1 MTRVGII
8 VNPASGHDI
17 RRLISAATVVDNSE
31 KGAMTVRLLSGLGAT
46 GVDEVLMMPAD
57 LTVSR
62 AIDRIARSLVVQGLT
77 APLPSLT
84 WLDLPTTYH
93 ARDTIAAL
101 AAMVEAGV
109 DAVCVLGGD
118 GTQRL
123 VHGRVGEIPVL
134 PLSTGTNNIYPVWT
148 EATVAGIAAGL
159 VATGQVSREQGCVR
173 EKALE
178 VTCAG
183 RTEAA
188 LVDVGVISDTFAGA
202 RAIWRPDHIHEVVV
216 CFADPCAIGLSSIAA
231 SVIDL
236 PRGSDHGAK
245 VVIGDGPLSRV
256 PIAPGLVVDI
266 PVAEVTPVALGQT
279 VSLLDVAGTI
289 SVDGER
295 EIERYRGEPATVTL
309 TEGPW
314 RIDVGRVLGATR
326 LQRAST

>member
-17 RRLISAATVVDNSE
+17 RRLVSAATVVDNSE
-31 KGAMTVRLLSGLGAT
+31 KGAMTVRLLAGLGAA

-57 LTVSR
+57 LTIAR
-62 AIDRIARSLVVQGLT
+62 AIDRVSRSLKVQGLT
-77 APLPSLT
+77 APLPPLT
-84 WLDLPTTYH
+84 WLDQPTTYQ

-109 DAVCVLGGD
+109 DALCVLGGD

-123 VHGRVGEIPVL
+123 VHGRVGDIPVL

-148 EATVAGIAAGL
+148 EATVAGIATGL
-159 VATGQVSREQGCVR
+159 VATGRVSRADGCVR

-178 VTCAG
+178 VSCAG

-216 CFADPCAIGLSSIAA
+216 SFADPSAIGLSAIAA
-231 SVIDL
+231 AVTDL
-236 PRGSDHGAK
+236 PRGADHGAR
-245 VVIGDGPLSRV
+245 VVIGDGPAVRI
-256 PIAPGLVVDI
+256 PIAPGLVVEV
-266 PVAEVTPVALGQT
+266 PVAQVTPLPMGET
-279 VSLLDVAGTI
+279 IELMSVAGTI

-295 EIERYRGEPATVTL
+295 EIERYRGEPASVTL
-309 TEGPW
+309 TDGPW
-314 RIDVGRVLGATR
+314 RIVVDRVLRATR
-326 LQRAST
+326 LQRDAG